1 MSKVSVIIPAYNAMT
16 YLPET
21 VGSVLRQSFTDFEV
35 LIIDDGSS
43 DSIQQWASQVQDL
56 RVRLISQENQ
66 GASAARNSG
75 IAHAQGEYLAFLD
88 ADDLWEASKLE
99 KQVLCLENYPAAG
112 LVYTWTALIDPTG
125 KPTGRVFANKAE
137 GDVWNQLIEH
147 NIIECG
153 SSPMIR
159 RDCFETVGLFD
170 CNLLAVED
178 WEMWVR
184 IASCY
189 PFAVLQEPLT
199 YYRQLST
206 SLSKNWQLMA
216 QCFPLFIEKVFYSAP
231 SERLYLKNRSYYQA
245 NLCLAWKCLQST
257 DRDYKQA
264 VLFRQQA
271 MIYYP
276 QKRYSLEYL
285 RLSLAIT
292 LMRYLGSDN
301 YNQVMEII
309 YALRRRALG
318 RLAVTQ

>member
-1 MSKVSVIIPAYNAMT
+1 MPKVSVIIPAYNAMT

-43 DSIQQWASQVQDL
+43 DTIQQWASQVQDL

-66 GASAARNSG
+66 GASAARNTG

-125 KPTGRVFANKAE
+125 KPTGRVFASKAE

-147 NIIECG
+147 NIIESG

-184 IASCY
+184 IASRY
-189 PFAVLQEPLT
+189 PFAVIQEPLT

-264 VLFRQQA
+264 VQFWQEA
-271 MIYYP
+271 IIYYP
-276 QKRYSLEYL
+276 QKRYSLEYI
-285 RLSLAIT
+285 RLSLAIA

-301 YNQVMEII
+301 YNQFMEII
-309 YALRRRALG
+309 YVLRRRVLG

>member
-1 MSKVSVIIPAYNAMT
+1 MPKVSVIIPAYNAMT

-43 DSIQQWASQVQDL
+43 DTIQQWASQVQDPRL
-56 RVRLISQENQ
+56 RLISQENQ
-66 GASAARNSG
+66 GASAARNNG

-88 ADDLWEASKLE
+88 ADDLWEATKLE
-99 KQVLCLENYPAAG
+99 KQVLCLENYSAAG
-112 LVYTWTALIDPTG
+112 LVYTWTAFIDPTG
-125 KPTGRVFANKAE
+125 KPTGRVFASKAE

-159 RDCFETVGLFD
+159 RDCFAAVGLFD

-184 IASCY
+184 IASRY
-189 PFAVLQEPLT
+189 PFALLKEPLT

-216 QCFPLFIEKVFYSAP
+216 QCFPLFIEKVFDSAP
-231 SERLYLKNRSYYQA
+231 AERLYLKNHSYYQA

-264 VLFRQQA
+264 ILFRQQA
-271 MIYYP
+271 IIHYP

-292 LMRYLGSDN
+292 LMRYLGSDG